1 MKRNNQKG
9 EVGARREEKREKV
22 EENLAGREREKEMI
36 GERAEEGRGW
46 RKGQR
51 CDKEEGRD
59 QRAKWK
65 LGGLHNAAG
74 VSNLSQWDLTP

>member
-1 MKRNNQKG
+1 MGPDER
-9 EVGARREEKREKV
+9 RREKKSRQTSRREKKMI
-22 EENLAGREREKEMI
+22 EERE
-36 GERAEEGRGW
+36 EEGRGW